1 VFFDPFADGFPT
13 PSGRLEF
20 YSEAL
25 ERLGQ
30 PPLPTYVPSPQGH
43 EFADDIYHLQL
54 VTPPSLHF
62 LNSSFGSSASSRRL
76 EGRPTLQIHPTD
88 AAARGIADGDLV
100 RVFSRAGECFLYAE
114 VTDAVAPGVVVAE
127 SIWWAKHSPGGKGI
141 NSVTTQLLTDLGG
154 GGTFHGNLVGVEKV
168 TSDE

>member
-1 VFFDPFADGFPT
+1 
-13 PSGRLEF
+13 
-20 YSEAL
+20 
-25 ERLGQ
+25 
-30 PPLPTYVPSPQGH
+30 
-43 EFADDIYHLQL
+43 
-54 VTPPSLHF
+54 
-62 LNSSFGSSASSRRL
+62 L

-100 RVFSRAGECFLYAE
+100 RVFSRAGECSLYAA
-114 VTDAVAPGVVVAE
+114 VTAAVAPGVVVAE

-154 GGTFHGNLVGVEKV
+154 GGTFHGNMVGVEKV